1 MSIFMQAISYNY
13 LKPAYASVMPAG
25 RPAKQARTT
34 FGERLASARESA
46 GLTQLQLAE
55 KLGTTQR
62 VITYWERE
70 PVALR
75 AEQLA
80 ALADALGVTTDFLVG
95 RAAGKPRGQGPA
107 GKLRQVFEKA
117 SQLPRNQ
124 QNKVAEF
131 VEAFVERQVKA
142 A

>member
-1 MSIFMQAISYNY
+1 VQAISYNY
-13 LKPAYASVMPAG
+13 LKPGYAQGMAAG

-34 FGERLASARESA
+34 FGERLASAREGA

-55 KLGTTQR
+55 KLGTSQR

-80 ALADALGVTTDFLVG
+80 ALADTLSVTTDFLVG
-95 RAAGKPRGQGPA
+95 RDASKPRGQGPA

-117 SQLPRNQ
+117 SHLPRHQ

>member
-1 MSIFMQAISYNY
+1 MQAVSYNY
-13 LKPAYASVMPAG
+13 LKSGYPPGMSAG

-34 FGERLASARESA
+34 FGERLASTREGA

-55 KLGTTQR
+55 KLGTSQR

-75 AEQLA
+75 AEQLV
-80 ALADALGVTTDFLVG
+80 ALADILGVTTDFLVG
-95 RAAGKPRGQGPA
+95 RDVSKPRGQGPA
-107 GKLRQVFEKA
+107 GKLRQVFDKA
-117 SQLPRNQ
+117 SQLPRHQ

-131 VEAFVERQVKA
+131 VEAFVERQTKTA
-142 A
+142 

>member
-1 MSIFMQAISYNY
+1 MQAISYNF
-13 LKPAYASVMPAG
+13 LKPGYAEGMAAG

-34 FGERLASARESA
+34 FGERLASAREGA

-55 KLGTTQR
+55 KLGTSQR

-80 ALADALGVTTDFLVG
+80 ALADVLGVTTDFLVG
-95 RAAGKPRGQGPA
+95 RDAAKPRGQGPA
-107 GKLRQVFEKA
+107 GKLRQVFDQA
-117 SQLPRNQ
+117 SQLPRHQ
-124 QNKVAEF
+124 QGKVIEF
-131 VEAFVERQVKA
+131 LENYLRGKA
-142 A
+142 SGAT

>member
-1 MSIFMQAISYNY
+1 MQAVSYNFLPPGY
-13 LKPAYASVMPAG
+13 VPGMAAG

-34 FGERLASARESA
+34 FGERLASARDSA

-55 KLGTTQR
+55 KLGTSQR

-80 ALADALGVTTDFLVG
+80 ALADVLGVTTDFLVG
-95 RAAGKPRGQGPA
+95 RDTVKPRRQGPA
-107 GKLRQVFEKA
+107 GKLRQVFDQA
-117 SQLPRNQ
+117 SQLPRHQ
-124 QNKVAEF
+124 QGQVVEF
-131 VEAFVERQVKA
+131 LENYLRGKA
-142 A
+142 SAT

>member
-1 MSIFMQAISYNY
+1 MA
-13 LKPAYASVMPAG
+13 AG
-25 RPAKQARTT
+25 RPAKQARTS

-55 KLGTTQR
+55 KLGTSQR

-80 ALADALGVTTDFLVG
+80 ALADTLGVTTDFLVG
-95 RAAGKPRGQGPA
+95 RQGSRPRGQGPA
-107 GKLRQVFEKA
+107 GKLRQVFNKA
-117 SQLPRNQ
+117 SQLPRHQ

-131 VEAFVERQVKA
+131 VEAFVERQAKA

>member
-1 MSIFMQAISYNY
+1 MA
-13 LKPAYASVMPAG
+13 AG

-34 FGERLASARESA
+34 FGERLAGAREGA

-55 KLGTTQR
+55 KLGTSQR

-80 ALADALGVTTDFLVG
+80 ALADALSVTTDFLVG
-95 RAAGKPRGQGPA
+95 RDERKPRGQGPA
-107 GKLRQVFEKA
+107 GKLRQVFNQA
-117 SQLPRNQ
+117 SQLPRHQ
-124 QNKVAEF
+124 QGKVIEFLENYLRGMTNKTA
-131 VEAFVERQVKA
+131 
-142 A
+142 

>member
-1 MSIFMQAISYNY
+1 MQAISYNF
-13 LKPAYASVMPAG
+13 LKPEYVEGMAAG

-34 FGERLASARESA
+34 FGERLASARERA

-55 KLGTTQR
+55 KLGTSQR

-80 ALADALGVTTDFLVG
+80 ALAGALGVTTDFLVG
-95 RAAGKPRGQGPA
+95 RVASKPRGQGPA

-117 SQLPRNQ
+117 SQLPRHQ

-131 VEAFVERQVKA
+131 VEAFVERQSKPA
-142 A
+142 

>member
-1 MSIFMQAISYNY
+1 MS
-13 LKPAYASVMPAG
+13 AG

-34 FGERLASARESA
+34 FGERLASTREGA

-55 KLGTTQR
+55 KLGTSQR

-75 AEQLA
+75 AEQLV
-80 ALADALGVTTDFLVG
+80 ALADILGVTTDFLVG
-95 RAAGKPRGQGPA
+95 RDVSKPRGQGPA
-107 GKLRQVFEKA
+107 GKLRQVFDKA
-117 SQLPRNQ
+117 SQLPRHQ

-131 VEAFVERQVKA
+131 VEAFVERQTKTA
-142 A
+142 

>member
-1 MSIFMQAISYNY
+1 MQAISYNF
-13 LKPAYASVMPAG
+13 LKPGYAAPMPAG
-25 RPAKQARTT
+25 RPAKQSRTT
-34 FGERLASARESA
+34 FGERLASAREGA

-80 ALADALGVTTDFLVG
+80 ALADSLGVTTDFLVG
-95 RAAGKPRGQGPA
+95 RETNKPRGQGPA

-117 SQLPRNQ
+117 SQLPRKQ

-131 VEAFVERQVKA
+131 VEAFVERQAKA